1 MKRPLVVIGAG
12 AAGIIAS
19 YKAACD
25 GANVLL
31 IEKTDRIGT
40 KILISGGG
48 KCNITHDGPING
60 VLKAFRKNE
69 ANFIRSSCFRFTNEH
84 IIDMLTERGLKVYT
98 REDGRIF
105 PVDQTAK
112 DVVRILHTYLQD
124 AGVHIKLNSPV
135 TEILAPG
142 GKVEAVRLGDETIPT
157 NHIILCTGGSS
168 FPKSGTT
175 GDGYAWAK
183 SLGHTIVP
191 ILAALAPVDL
201 PLENLQIKA
210 GVPLRSIVLK
220 ARVQN
225 KVIAQWTGDML
236 FTHTGLTG
244 PCVLGITREISD
256 YWHIEPAKLEVDL
269 IPDQNFEQVQARLLQ
284 FKNDRPQGVLRLFI
298 EQKTTR
304 GIVPRLL
311 ATADIGEEDIC
322 QHISKKQINILTQTL
337 KAWQLGPVKEVL
349 LDRGEVVAGGVALDE
364 VDPKTMRSHKV
375 QGLYL
380 AGEVLDIAGPVGG
393 YNLQAAWA
401 TGFVA
406 GETAA
411 ADWLIDNV

>member
-1 MKRPLVVIGAG
+1 MKAPIVVIGAG

-19 YKAACD
+19 YKAALD
-25 GANVLL
+25 GATVLL
-31 IEKTDRIGT
+31 LEKTDRIGT

-48 KCNITHDGPING
+48 KCNITHDGPINS

-69 ANFIRSSCFRFTNEH
+69 AEFLRPSCHKFTNQD
-84 IIDMLTERGLKVYT
+84 ILQMLIDRGLNVYA

-105 PVDQTAK
+105 PVNQTAK
-112 DVVRILHTYLQD
+112 DVARILHTYLQD
-124 AGVHIKLNSPV
+124 VNVHIKFNSPV

-142 GKVEAVRLGDETIPT
+142 GKVEAVRIDQETIPS
-157 NHIILCTGGSS
+157 NHVILCTGGSS

-175 GDGYAWAK
+175 GDGYTWAK

-201 PLENLQIKA
+201 PLQNLQVKA
-210 GVPLRSIVLK
+210 GVPLRDIVLK

-225 KVIAQWTGDML
+225 KVVAHWRGDML

-256 YWHIEPAKLEVDL
+256 YWHIEPANLEVDL
-269 IPDQNFEQVQARLLQ
+269 IPDLNFEQIQTRLIQ
-284 FKNDRPQGVLRLFI
+284 FKNDRPGSQIRPFI
-298 EQKTTR
+298 EQKTTKA
-304 GIVPRLL
+304 IVPLL
-311 ATADIGEEDIC
+311 LKTADIPEEEIN
-322 QHISKKQINILTQTL
+322 QHITKKQINILTQTL

-349 LDRGEVVAGGVALDE
+349 LDRGEVVAGGIDLDE
-364 VDPKTMRSHKV
+364 VDPQTMRSKLV

-393 YNLQAAWA
+393 YNLQAAWS

-406 GETAA
+406 GETATE
-411 ADWLIDNV
+411 DWT